1 MNNLLPPNS
10 TQFERQF
17 STAFARVSA
26 VETPA
31 RTFNLPLEAP
41 AVVLPWLAW
50 ERSVD
55 DWKKSWTEAQKRQTI
70 NNAHYVH
77 CHKGTIGALE
87 RALKNLGIQAVV
99 QEWFNMSPI
108 GQPYTFSIQI
118 QVNQVGANEGQIKD
132 LMQVINNNKNLRS
145 HLVNTSLVVQ
155 SDSSP
160 IIAAATLGGHEFEF
174 TNAAGSLQLD
184 GTWNLDGTWSLDGF
198 GIQRTKLE
206 GYNYL
211 DNDFLLNGLQL
222 LDAKRYPA

>member
-17 STAFARVSA
+17 SVAFARVST

-70 NNAHYVH
+70 NNAYYVH

-118 QVNQVGANEGQIKD
+118 QVTQVGANEGQIKD

-155 SDSSP
+155 SNSNP
-160 IIAAATLGGHEFEF
+160 VIAAATLSGHETDFSR
-174 TNAAGSLQLD
+174 AAGGLYLD
-184 GTWNLDGTWSLDGF
+184 GTWLLDGT
-198 GIQRTKLE
+198 K
-206 GYNYL
+206 
-211 DNDFLLNGLQL
+211 LLNGVDL
-222 LDAKRYPA
+222 

>member
-17 STAFARVSA
+17 SVAFARVSA

-155 SDSSP
+155 SNSNP
-160 IIAAATLGGHEFEF
+160 VIAAATLSGHETDFSR
-174 TNAAGSLQLD
+174 AAGGLYLD
-184 GTWNLDGTWSLDGF
+184 GTW
-198 GIQRTKLE
+198 
-206 GYNYL
+206 
-211 DNDFLLNGLQL
+211 LLNGTKL
-222 LDAKRYPA
+222 LNGVNL

>member
-17 STAFARVSA
+17 SATFARVSA

-31 RTFNLPLEAP
+31 RSFNLPLEAP
-41 AVVLPWLAW
+41 GVVLPWLAW

-99 QEWFNMSPI
+99 QEWFNMSPV

-155 SDSSP
+155 SNSNP
-160 IIAAATLGGHEFEF
+160 VIAAATLSGHETDFSR
-174 TNAAGSLQLD
+174 AAGGLYLD
-184 GTWNLDGTWSLDGF
+184 GTWLLDGT
-198 GIQRTKLE
+198 K
-206 GYNYL
+206 
-211 DNDFLLNGLQL
+211 LLNGVDL
-222 LDAKRYPA
+222 

>member
-17 STAFARVSA
+17 SVAFARVSA

-31 RTFNLPLEAP
+31 RTFNLPLQAP

-55 DWKKSWTEAQKRQTI
+55 DWKKSWTETQKRQTI

-87 RALKNLGIQAVV
+87 RALQNLGIQAVV

-118 QVNQVGANEGQIKD
+118 QVNQVGANESQIKD

-155 SDSSP
+155 SNSNP
-160 IIAAATLGGHEFEF
+160 VIAAATLSGHETDFSR
-174 TNAAGSLQLD
+174 AAGGLYLD
-184 GTWNLDGTWSLDGF
+184 GTWLLDGT
-198 GIQRTKLE
+198 K
-206 GYNYL
+206 
-211 DNDFLLNGLQL
+211 LLNGVDL
-222 LDAKRYPA
+222 

>member
-17 STAFARVSA
+17 SVAFARVSA

-31 RTFNLPLEAP
+31 RSFNLPLEAP

-55 DWKKSWTEAQKRQTI
+55 DWKKSWNETQKRQTI

-118 QVNQVGANEGQIKD
+118 QVNQVGANETQIKD

-155 SDSSP
+155 SDSNP
-160 IIAAATLGGHEFEF
+160 VIAAATLSGHEIDFSR
-174 TNAAGSLQLD
+174 AAGGLYLD
-184 GTWNLDGTWSLDGF
+184 GTWLLDG
-198 GIQRTKLE
+198 KK
-206 GYNYL
+206 
-211 DNDFLLNGLQL
+211 LLNGVDL
-222 LDAKRYPA
+222 

>member
-17 STAFARVSA
+17 SVAFARVSA

-31 RTFNLPLEAP
+31 RSFNLPLEAP

-50 ERSVD
+50 GRSVD
-55 DWKKSWTEAQKRQTI
+55 DWKKSWTETQKRQTI

-99 QEWFNMSPI
+99 QEWFNMSPV

-145 HLVNTSLVVQ
+145 HLVNTALVVQ
-155 SDSSP
+155 SNSNP
-160 IIAAATLGGHEFEF
+160 VIAAATFSGHETDFSR
-174 TNAAGSLQLD
+174 AAGGLYLD
-184 GTWNLDGTWSLDGF
+184 GTWFLDGT
-198 GIQRTKLE
+198 K
-206 GYNYL
+206 
-211 DNDFLLNGLQL
+211 LLNGVDL
-222 LDAKRYPA
+222 

>member
-17 STAFARVSA
+17 SEAFARVSA

-31 RTFNLPLEAP
+31 RSFNLPLEAP

-55 DWKKSWTEAQKRQTI
+55 AWKKSWTETQKRQTI

-87 RALKNLGIQAVV
+87 RALQNLGIQAVV

-155 SDSSP
+155 SNSNP
-160 IIAAATLGGHEFEF
+160 VIAAATLSGHETDFSR
-174 TNAAGSLQLD
+174 AAGGLYLD
-184 GTWNLDGTWSLDGF
+184 GTWLLDGT
-198 GIQRTKLE
+198 K
-206 GYNYL
+206 
-211 DNDFLLNGLQL
+211 LLNGVDL
-222 LDAKRYPA
+222 

>member
-17 STAFARVSA
+17 SAAFARVSA

-31 RTFNLPLEAP
+31 RSFNLPLEAP

-87 RALKNLGIQAVV
+87 RALQNLGIQAVV

-118 QVNQVGANEGQIKD
+118 QVNQVGANEDQIKD

-155 SDSSP
+155 SNSNP
-160 IIAAATLGGHEFEF
+160 VIAAATLSGHETDFSR
-174 TNAAGSLQLD
+174 AAGGLYLD
-184 GTWNLDGTWSLDGF
+184 GTWLLDGT
-198 GIQRTKLE
+198 K
-206 GYNYL
+206 
-211 DNDFLLNGLQL
+211 LLNGVDL
-222 LDAKRYPA
+222 

>member
-17 STAFARVSA
+17 SVAFARVSA

-31 RTFNLPLEAP
+31 RTFNLPLQAP

-55 DWKKSWTEAQKRQTI
+55 DWKKSWTETQKRQTI

-87 RALKNLGIQAVV
+87 RALQNLGIQAVV

-118 QVNQVGANEGQIKD
+118 QVNQVGANETQIKD

-145 HLVNTSLVVQ
+145 HLVNTSLVIQ
-155 SDSSP
+155 SNSNP
-160 IIAAATLGGHEFEF
+160 VIAAATLSGHETDFSR
-174 TNAAGSLQLD
+174 AAGGLYLD
-184 GTWNLDGTWSLDGF
+184 GTWLLDGT
-198 GIQRTKLE
+198 K
-206 GYNYL
+206 
-211 DNDFLLNGLQL
+211 LLNGVDL
-222 LDAKRYPA
+222 

>member
-10 TQFERQF
+10 TRFERQF
-17 STAFARVSA
+17 SAAFARVSA

-31 RTFNLPLEAP
+31 RSFNLPLEVP

-55 DWKKSWTEAQKRQTI
+55 DWKKSWTETQKRLTI

-155 SDSSP
+155 SNSNP
-160 IIAAATLGGHEFEF
+160 VIAAATLSGHETDFSR
-174 TNAAGSLQLD
+174 AAGGLYLD
-184 GTWNLDGTWSLDGF
+184 GTWLLDGT
-198 GIQRTKLE
+198 K
-206 GYNYL
+206 
-211 DNDFLLNGLQL
+211 LLNGVDL
-222 LDAKRYPA
+222 

>member
-17 STAFARVSA
+17 SAAFARVSA

-55 DWKKSWTEAQKRQTI
+55 DWKKSWTETQKRQTI

-87 RALKNLGIQAVV
+87 RSLKNLGIQAVV
-99 QEWFNMSPI
+99 QEWFNMSPV

-155 SDSSP
+155 SDSNP
-160 IIAAATLGGHEFEF
+160 VIAAATLSGHETDFSR
-174 TNAAGSLQLD
+174 AAGGLYLD
-184 GTWNLDGTWSLDGF
+184 GTWA
-198 GIQRTKLE
+198 
-206 GYNYL
+206 
-211 DNDFLLNGLQL
+211 LNGSKKLNGVNL
-222 LDAKRYPA
+222 

>member
-17 STAFARVSA
+17 SVAFARVSA

-31 RTFNLPLEAP
+31 RSFNLPLEAP

-55 DWKKSWTEAQKRQTI
+55 DWKKSWTETQKRQTI

-99 QEWFNMSPI
+99 QEWFNMSPV

-118 QVNQVGANEGQIKD
+118 QVNQVGANEDQIKD
-132 LMQVINNNKNLRS
+132 
-145 HLVNTSLVVQ
+145 
-155 SDSSP
+155 
-160 IIAAATLGGHEFEF
+160 
-174 TNAAGSLQLD
+174 
-184 GTWNLDGTWSLDGF
+184 
-198 GIQRTKLE
+198 
-206 GYNYL
+206 
-211 DNDFLLNGLQL
+211 
-222 LDAKRYPA
+222 